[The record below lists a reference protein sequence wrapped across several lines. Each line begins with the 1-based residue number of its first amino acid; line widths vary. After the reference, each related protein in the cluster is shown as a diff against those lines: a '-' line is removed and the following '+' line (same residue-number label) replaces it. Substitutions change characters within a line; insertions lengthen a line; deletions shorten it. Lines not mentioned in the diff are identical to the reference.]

1 MYMHYTLYI
10 VKYIQYSLQF
20 WEAKVE
26 DRESEGVGDEKEY
39 KNRKD
44 EGMPIAGYYKGR
56 GEQ

>member
-1 MYMHYTLYI
+1 MYI

-26 DRESEGVGDEKEY
+26 DRESERVGDEKEY